1 LLAREAK
8 PGVWCRIIGLD
19 SLEAAARIRFRIL
32 LCDLAGRDKKSTRRA
47 GVAGWCGGLVWL
59 SWKGVLS
66 CLRRPLC
73 LLGEILLG
81 KVRLDFALVLKI
93 YEEEDYKCIV
103 LEC

>member
-1 LLAREAK
+1 
-8 PGVWCRIIGLD
+8 
-19 SLEAAARIRFRIL
+19 
-32 LCDLAGRDKKSTRRA
+32 
-47 GVAGWCGGLVWL
+47 VWL

-73 LLGEILLG
+73 LLGKILLG

>member
-1 LLAREAK
+1 
-8 PGVWCRIIGLD
+8 
-19 SLEAAARIRFRIL
+19 
-32 LCDLAGRDKKSTRRA
+32 
-47 GVAGWCGGLVWL
+47 
-59 SWKGVLS
+59 
-66 CLRRPLC
+66 LC